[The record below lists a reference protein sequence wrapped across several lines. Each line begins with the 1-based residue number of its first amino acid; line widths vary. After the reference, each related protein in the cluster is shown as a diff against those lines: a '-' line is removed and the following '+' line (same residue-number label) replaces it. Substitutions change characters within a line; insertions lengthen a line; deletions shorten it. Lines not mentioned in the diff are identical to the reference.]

1 MTRFEIPGFN
11 AFNFFMTKALGGG
24 GTGSVQIDSQGKT
37 LAQMLLSIPI
47 KIPKELLEQ

>member
-1 MTRFEIPGFN
+1 
-11 AFNFFMTKALGGG
+11 MTKALGGG